1 MKSIFRKAEEAEAAL
16 RDAMNR
22 YKTERDESDAADE
35 EEEDAKNEIIQVLK
49 PDEVKLAAWVFQQP
63 LSSDYDMIRNMSEE
77 FNLSLTDAKKS
88 MPSFPKSPLIGDQT
102 IPQIVRDLRYM
113 RRKFKGNQRIKI
125 SKTIDH
131 LISGYEEH
139 VQKSIDSIYWLKSY
153 QKPLKEMSITERK
166 LEKLDNIKDDHT
178 RNKVVDSLCSY
189 WESSINR
196 KSVDFGDEYA
206 SLTILMKSHKKEF
219 NSIVKKVSHQSLRKN
234 KKDLIKDEVVKTVCE
249 YPGKEIREIKN
260 LLPPSYKNK
269 VSTQIISKMLRSQ
282 GATIVDKKY
291 YMFSDEIK
299 KDIYSYV
306 AGVLDSDGFITMDSK
321 CSPRVGIVATGD
333 RGKAFVIELNKE
345 LKVGKLHLDQPGYL
359 ETNRTT
365 NRLNFYS
372 MNDIQE
378 LLSKAAPYLKM
389 KGPQAKLIMESI
401 RIKRSYK
408 KEDWAKPRLNE
419 IFKIIKYENWKDA
432 ASTKELDKYDINVDD
447 INKYRINCKLGLMDE
462 MDTISKE
469 DIPGWRVRDMTG
481 DIIVDLYNEGVYTFT
496 LEELKNK
503 IKDRLNSKRMSTMW
517 WDKLISQKTTEMLKR
532 PHGSSGITLKKLY
545 GRIGVISFEI
555 IKE

>member
-1 MKSIFRKAEEAEAAL
+1 MESIFRKAEQAEAAL
-16 RDAMNR
+16 RQAMNT
-22 YKTERDESDAADE
+22 YENEKDESDAADVE
-35 EEEDAKNEIIQVLK
+35 EEEAKDKIIEVLK
-49 PDEVKLAAWVFQQP
+49 PNEEKLAAWLFQQP

-88 MPSFPKSPLIGDQT
+88 MPSFPKSPLIGEQT

-178 RNKVVDSLCSY
+178 RNKLVDSLCSY

-196 KSVDFGDEYA
+196 KSLDFGDEYA
-206 SLTILMKSHKKEF
+206 SLTNLMKAHKKEF
-219 NSIVKKVSHQSLRKN
+219 NSVVKKVSHQSLRKN

-260 LLPPSYKNK
+260 LLSPSHKNK

-282 GATIVDKKY
+282 GATVIDKKY

-333 RGKAFVIELNKE
+333 RGKAFVTELHKE

-372 MNDIQE
+372 MHDIQE

-389 KGPQAKLIMESI
+389 KGPQAKLVMESI
-401 RIKRSYK
+401 RIKQNYK
-408 KEDWAKPRLNE
+408 KEDWSKPRLTE

-432 ASTKELDKYDINVDD
+432 ASSKELDKYDINVDD
-447 INKYRINCKLGLMDE
+447 INKYRTNCKLGLMDE

-469 DIPGWRVRDMTG
+469 DVADWKVRDITG
-481 DIIVDLYNEGVYTFT
+481 NLIVNLYNEGVREIT
-496 LEELKNK
+496 LAELKEK
-503 IKDRLNSKRMSTMW
+503 VQAILDSKNMSAMW
-517 WDKLISQKTTEMLKR
+517 WDKMVSSKTTEMIKKPYNGIRLKR
-532 PHGSSGITLKKLY
+532 LVSAHDNMFG
-545 GRIGVISFEI
+545 I

>member
-1 MKSIFRKAEEAEAAL
+1 MESIFKDAEDAKRKLEEAMRNYE
-16 RDAMNR
+16 
-22 YKTERDESDAADE
+22 TESAESEAADE
-35 EEEDAKNEIIQVLK
+35 EEQDAKNEIIEVLK
-49 PDEVKLAAWVFQQP
+49 PNEEKLAAWVFQQP

-88 MPSFPKSPLIGDQT
+88 MPALPKSPLIGDQT

-139 VQKSIDSIYWLKSY
+139 IQKSIDSIYWLKSY
-153 QKPLKEMSITERK
+153 QKPLLDMSITERK

-189 WESSINR
+189 WESSIDR
-196 KSVDFGDEYA
+196 KSLDYGDKYA
-206 SLTILMKSHKKEF
+206 SLTHLMKAHKKEF
-219 NSIVKKVSHQSLRKN
+219 NSIVKKIAHQSLRKN
-234 KKDLIKDEVVKTVCE
+234 KKELIKDEVIKTVCE
-249 YPGKEIREIKN
+249 YPGKEIKDIKN
-260 LLPPSYKNK
+260 LLSPSYKNK
-269 VSTQIISKMLRSQ
+269 VSTQIISKMLRSN
-282 GATIVDKKY
+282 GATVIDKKY

-306 AGVLDSDGFITMDSK
+306 AGVIDSDGFITMDSK

-333 RGKAFVIELNKE
+333 RGKAFVTELHKE
-345 LKVGKLHLDQPGYL
+345 LKVGKLHLDQPGYN

-365 NRLNFYS
+365 SRLNFYS
-372 MNDIQE
+372 MNDIEE

-432 ASTKELDKYDINVDD
+432 ASSKELDKYDINVDD
-447 INKYRINCKLGLMDE
+447 INKYRTNCKLGLMDE
-462 MDTISKE
+462 MDTISKT
-469 DIPGWRVRDMTG
+469 DVPGWRVRDMTG
-481 DIIVDLYNEGVYTFT
+481 DIIVNLYNEGVYTIS
-496 LEELKNK
+496 LDELKDK
-503 IKDRLNSKRMSTMW
+503 IKDKLQSKRMAATW
-517 WDKLISQKTTEMLKR
+517 WDKLVAQKTAEMQNK
-532 PHGSSGITLKKLY
+532 PHGNSGIKLIKKKEGY
-545 GRIGVISFEI
+545 TINFEI